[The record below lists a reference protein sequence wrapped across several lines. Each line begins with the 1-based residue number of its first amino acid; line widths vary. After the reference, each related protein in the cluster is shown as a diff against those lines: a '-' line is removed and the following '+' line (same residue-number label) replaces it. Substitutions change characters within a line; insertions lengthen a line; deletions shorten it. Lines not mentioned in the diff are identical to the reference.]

1 MDSLTQLTFGAA
13 CGEALLG
20 KKVGKKALLWGAA
33 IGTLPDLDILIP
45 LGGPVNNFV
54 YHRGFSHS
62 MILLTLLAPLMAW
75 LIVKIHPMAKQYYR
89 QWMLLCF
96 VVFQASVILDLMTIY
111 GTQIF
116 WPIDKTPMAIPVLFI
131 IDPTF
136 TLPIFSGV
144 LAALLLKRHRE
155 LGHRL
160 NTIGLCLSLA
170 YLAWAYTASGVVEKK
185 VIEKLERQEIAYSQ
199 LVCSPAPF
207 TTLLWRVVGIDN
219 DQYFETYYSIFD
231 RDTPLFVD
239 FYPRNLNLL
248 NGIKSHPP
256 VAKLK
261 HFTRGFY
268 TLSAE
273 DDYVAMTD
281 LRMGWEPDYAFR
293 FKVARLTHS
302 QAVPMDD
309 EIMRTNQNV
318 KHLAWIW
325 SRIWRPL
332 PKFQPAI

>member
-13 CGEALLG
+13 CGEAILG
-20 KKVGKKALLWGAA
+20 RKLGKKALYWGAA
-33 IGTLPDLDILIP
+33 IGTLPDLDLLIP

-62 MILLTLLAPLMAW
+62 MIVLTLLAPLIAW
-75 LIVKIHPMAKQYYR
+75 LIVRIHPATKRYYR
-89 QWMLLCF
+89 QWVLLCF
-96 VVFQASVILDLMTIY
+96 VVFQASVILDLVTIY

-116 WPIDKTPMAIPVLFI
+116 WPIDKTPMAIPILFI

-136 TLPIFSGV
+136 TLPVFSGV
-144 LAALLLKRHRE
+144 LAVLLLKRHPA

-160 NTIGLCLSLA
+160 NTIGLCLSLT
-170 YLAWAYTASGVVEKK
+170 YLAWAFTAAGVVEKK
-185 VIEKLERQEIAYSQ
+185 VIEKLARQGVSYSQ

-219 DQYFETYYSIFD
+219 DRYFETYYSVFD
-231 RDTPLFVD
+231 REAPLFVD
-239 FYPRNLNLL
+239 FYPRNLHLL
-248 NGIKSHPP
+248 NGIETHPP
-256 VAKLK
+256 VVKLR

-273 DDYVAMTD
+273 GGYVAMTD

-293 FKVARLTHS
+293 FKVARLNGAH
-302 QAVPMDD
+302 AVPMDD
-309 EIMRTNQNV
+309 ETVRTSQNV

-325 SRIWRPL
+325 DRIWAPL
-332 PKFQPAI
+332 PRF